1 VKELDKVNTILSNAD
16 IIFNCIE
23 TRLHQNIRHNSVNLI
38 KYCLRALLR
47 IEPKNNVTPIHH
59 LSKEKNVLET
69 VNVHLSRIFILI
81 VWWRVCC
88 IHKGYPEFITL
99 NFFL

>member
-69 VNVHLSRIFILI
+69 VNVYLSPIFILI
-81 VWWRVCC
+81 VWCVYVAFTKD
-88 IHKGYPEFITL
+88 IP
-99 NFFL
+99 NS